1 MNWWLLLIPVIS
13 AFIGWI
19 INRFLVKLLF
29 HPKKP
34 TRVLGFTLQGIFP
47 KRQKQFAAQ
56 LGKLVST
63 ELFSFS
69 DIEQK
74 IVSPENV
81 SRIMPVVET
90 HIDDF
95 LRNRLKDAFPMIGM
109 FIGERTINEL
119 KAVFMKELEQIFPV
133 VMKGYMTNLQQ
144 QLDLEQIVVSKLS
157 SFSPDKLE
165 TIVYQN
171 MSKELRLVELAGA
184 ATGFIIGLIQILLTI
199 IIT

>member
-1 MNWWLLLIPVIS
+1 MNWWLLFIPVIS

-29 HPKKP
+29 RPHKP
-34 TRVLGFTLQGIFP
+34 VKVLGFTLHGIFP
-47 KRQKQFAAQ
+47 KRQKQYAVQ
-56 LGKLVST
+56 IGKLVSSD
-63 ELFSFS
+63 LFSFP
-69 DIEQK
+69 DIEDK

-133 VMKGYMTNLQQ
+133 VMKDYMTNLKQQ
-144 QLDLEQIVVSKLS
+144 IDLEQIVIAKLS
-157 SFSPDKLE
+157 AFSPERLE

-171 MSKELRLVELAGA
+171 MWKEVRFFEIAGA
-184 ATGFIIGLIQILLTI
+184 LTGFIIGLIQVLLTI
-199 IIT
+199 II